1 MFLFFVFFPLRSG
14 FYSRQRN
21 RRVGVG
27 VGPWENTLFLGWT
40 ISLSPRL
47 TVSPSAWNT
56 FFPISL
62 VSGTLYCSNK
72 LSGGPQH
79 KSVFLDHV
87 SCQLHVGGDL
97 ISIFFTQML
106 GAGPNWLHEKK
117 SNNTS
122 PWNDPSSLFGSC
134 IFHAVSSETH
144 HMVNMMR
151 GEINYPLGETSKNW
165 EQEHNRP
172 YSPPPPRRD
181 ILEKQNVKSLSWRWS
196 SNEKSS

>member
-1 MFLFFVFFPLRSG
+1 MHSDVFVFCFFPLRSG

-144 HMVNMMR
+144 HMVNMMVEKLTTHWEKHQR
-151 GEINYPLGETSKNW
+151 IENKSTIDHTPPLPPVETF
-165 EQEHNRP
+165 
-172 YSPPPPRRD
+172 
-181 ILEKQNVKSLSWRWS
+181 
-196 SNEKSS
+196 